1 MTTLR
6 VIVNMVSSI
15 NFLLRAVK
23 FFWLDKK
30 VLCMLLCSRKYTCP
44 PSGISIFIA
53 TIVAI
58 ILICPSDKFWM
69 SCSYWTKIMAPLS
82 HSHLNLIASSTATSL
97 LPPLYLYTAN
107 YKPDLLRTT
116 GRLVAEVLLWHYLV
130 SWVFMCFYYY
140 LIHLIVLFYLCL

>member
-97 LPPLYLYTAN
+97 LPSLYLYTAN
-107 YKPDLLRTT
+107 YIQARPIKNNWSSSRRSVIMT
-116 GRLVAEVLLWHYLV
+116 LVF

-140 LIHLIVLFYLCL
+140 LIHLIVLFYLC

>member
-97 LPPLYLYTAN
+97 LPSLYLYTAN
-107 YKPDLLRTT
+107 YKPDLLRTSSRRSVIMT
-116 GRLVAEVLLWHYLV
+116 LLSFY
-130 SWVFMCFYYY
+130 WVFMCFYYY
-140 LIHLIVLFYLCL
+140 LIHLIVLFYQC